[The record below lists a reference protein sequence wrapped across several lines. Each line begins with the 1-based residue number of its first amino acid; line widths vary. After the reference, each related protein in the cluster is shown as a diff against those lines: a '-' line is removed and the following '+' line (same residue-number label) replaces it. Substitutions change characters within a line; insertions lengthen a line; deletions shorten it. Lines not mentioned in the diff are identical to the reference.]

1 MSEDDLKKAAG
12 IVLAAAKYVGP
23 EPGEHCPHCDHDVGW
38 VCPLCGLTENA
49 TDLARHVLYGR
60 TSKDAVPV
68 NPGDKRCLAEIE
80 SILRGISQRCG
91 VAATPEWIRKEI
103 DQLADLLQTWQK

>member
-12 IVLAAAKYVGP
+12 TVLAAAKYV
-23 EPGEHCPHCDHDVGW
+23 EPGPGERCQHCDPDVGW

-60 TSKDAVPV
+60 TSKDAAPA

-80 SILRGISQRCG
+80 SILRGISQRIGQACK
-91 VAATPEWIRKEI
+91 PEWIREEI
-103 DQLADLLQTWQK
+103 DQLANLLRTWQK